1 MTVLATNFR
10 DKVKKLKDP
19 RHAEGIDDVGYPTG
33 FTAIDF
39 RNGTSYM
46 GVKDGKPHVNY
57 VLGLVDGSMNMIIG
71 RSGSGK
77 STLALQI
84 AGNIAREYEECVI
97 YHDDIEGG
105 SNTARRLEL
114 LGMSADE
121 MENKYI
127 YRNGGITVENI
138 HERLKAIHDLKLAH
152 KDELIYNTGNY
163 NIKGE
168 PIYKLQ
174 PTIYIVDS
182 VAVMMPEKYAEEDEM
197 SGNMGNT
204 AMAKE
209 NKKLASRLL
218 HILKPANIILI
229 FINHINDDV
238 QIGMVPKKPMLP
250 YLKQGETLP
259 GGRGFHYLMN
269 NVFRIDDGT
278 KLKDSDK
285 FQIDGNITQLS
296 LCKSRTNKSGKAV
309 PLIFNQISGY
319 DNDLS
324 LLQVLV
330 ENKMINGAGAYLY
343 IGDRDDKKFS
353 NKKFKEMCYEDEE
366 FYNILVDTAIKVLKE
381 MISYNNGLSDDPN
394 TSKPV
399 RRLTTSAILN
409 KLDS

>member
-1 MTVLATNFR
+1 MSILANDFR
-10 DKVKKLKDP
+10 DRVKKLKDP
-19 RHAEGIDDVGYPTG
+19 RHSEGVGDVGYPTG
-33 FTAIDF
+33 FTSIDF
-39 RNGTSYM
+39 RNGTSYI
-46 GVKDGKPHVNY
+46 GRRDGKPVVNY

-84 AGNIAREYEECVI
+84 AGNIAKEFDESVI

-105 SNTARRLEL
+105 TNTSRILSL
-114 LGMSADE
+114 LGMDE
-121 MENKYI
+121 SEIESKYI
-127 YRNGGITVENI
+127 YRNSGITTENI
-138 HERLKAIHDLKLAH
+138 FERLKTIYDLKMAN
-152 KDELIYNTGNY
+152 KDEFMYDTGLVNMH
-163 NIKGE
+163 GE

-204 AMAKE
+204 ATAKE

-218 HILKPANIILI
+218 HILKPANIIMI

-238 QIGMVPKKPMLP
+238 QIGLVPKKPMLP

-259 GGRGFHYLMN
+259 GGKGFHYLMN

-285 FQIDGNITQLS
+285 FQIDGNVTQLS

-309 PLIFNQISGY
+309 PLIFNQTTGF

-324 LLQVLV
+324 LLQLLV
-330 ENKMINGAGAYLY
+330 EHKKINGAGAYLY
-343 IGDRDDKKFS
+343 IDDRDDKKFS
-353 NKKFKEMCYEDEE
+353 NKKFKELCMEDDE
-366 FYNILVDTAIKVLKE
+366 FYDILVDKSIEVLRD
-381 MISYNNGLSDDPN
+381 MVSYNNGFEN
-394 TSKPV
+394 VKPV
-399 RRLTTSAILN
+399 RRITSNIVLSKLN
-409 KLDS
+409 S

>member
-1 MTVLATNFR
+1 
-10 DKVKKLKDP
+10 
-19 RHAEGIDDVGYPTG
+19 
-33 FTAIDF
+33 
-39 RNGTSYM
+39 
-46 GVKDGKPHVNY
+46 
-57 VLGLVDGSMNMIIG
+57 MNMIIG

-84 AGNIAREYEECVI
+84 AGNIAKEFDESVI

-105 SNTARRLEL
+105 TNTSRILSL
-114 LGMSADE
+114 LGMDE
-121 MENKYI
+121 SEIESKYI
-127 YRNGGITVENI
+127 YRNSGITTENI
-138 HERLKAIHDLKLAH
+138 FERLKTIYDLKMAN
-152 KDELIYNTGNY
+152 KDEFMYDTGLVNMH
-163 NIKGE
+163 GE

-204 AMAKE
+204 ATAKE

-218 HILKPANIILI
+218 HILKPANIIMI

-238 QIGMVPKKPMLP
+238 QIGLVPKKPMLP

-259 GGRGFHYLMN
+259 GGKGFHYLMN

-285 FQIDGNITQLS
+285 FQIDGNVTQLS

-309 PLIFNQISGY
+309 PLIFNQTTGF

-324 LLQVLV
+324 LLQLLV
-330 ENKMINGAGAYLY
+330 EQKKINGAGAYLY
-343 IGDRDDKKFS
+343 IDDRDDKKFS
-353 NKKFKEMCYEDEE
+353 NKKFKELCMEDDE
-366 FYNILVDTAIKVLKE
+366 FYDILVEKSIEVLKD
-381 MISYNNGLSDDPN
+381 MVSYNNGFEN
-394 TSKPV
+394 VKPV
-399 RRLTTSAILN
+399 RRLTSSIVLSKLN
-409 KLDS
+409 S